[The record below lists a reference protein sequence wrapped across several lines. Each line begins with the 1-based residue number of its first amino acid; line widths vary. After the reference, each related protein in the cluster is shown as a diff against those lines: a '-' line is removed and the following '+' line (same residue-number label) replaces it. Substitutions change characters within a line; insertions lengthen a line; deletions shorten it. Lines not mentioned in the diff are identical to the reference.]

1 MSVFLRIL
9 AVVGTG
15 AAAAGAVIASGGA
28 LLPAVLA
35 GLAAA
40 GGATGT
46 LHMEAPTYTPKP

>member
-15 AAAAGAVIASGGA
+15 AAAAAAVLATGGA
-28 LLPAVLA
+28 ALPAVLA

-40 GGATGT
+40 GGSAGT
-46 LHMEAPTYTPKP
+46 LHMQAPTYTSKP